1 MKNSNVYKI
10 LLNKNIR
17 KSICSCGLS
26 NKMPYC
32 DNTHKTFNEKSTC
45 TYKSIKITSNKDV
58 QIVVKSSKWKI
69 NEN

>member
-1 MKNSNVYKI
+1 MENSNIYKI

-32 DNTHKTFNEKSTC
+32 DNAHRAFNEKNNC
-45 TYKSIKITSNKDV
+45 TYKSIKVTSDKDV
-58 QIVVKSSKWKI
+58 EIVIESSKWKI
-69 NEN
+69 NED